1 MNAESKKAVLAA
13 LAANSG
19 LAIAKFVGFAA
30 TGAAS
35 LLAEAVHSVA
45 DTSNQ
50 ALLLWGGRAA
60 QRDPSPEHPYGY
72 GRERYFWSF
81 IVALVIFI
89 LGGGFAIVE
98 GLNKLREPHAI
109 DGVGWAIGILVVGI
123 VLEAASLRSAVR
135 ASQRFR
141 GTRSWWQFIRTTRR
155 AELAVVLLED
165 LGAVAGLLL
174 ALVGIG
180 LAELTGDPRF
190 DSLGSIAI
198 GVLLCAIAAILAVE
212 LKSLLI
218 GESAS
223 PDQERVLRNALL
235 DDPAVVRILH
245 LRTQH
250 MGPDQLLIGAKLEFA
265 EDLAVKDLAAAID
278 RTEERVRSELP
289 ETRIIYIEPDLF
301 RNSTSE

>member
-1 MNAESKKAVLAA
+1 MNAESKKAVMAA
-13 LAANSG
+13 LVANSG
-19 LAIAKFVGFAA
+19 LAVAKFVGFAA

-60 QRDPSPEHPYGY
+60 KRDPSPQHPYGY
-72 GRERYFWSF
+72 GREHYFWSF

-98 GLNKLREPHAI
+98 GINKLQEPHAI

-123 VLEAASLRSAVR
+123 GLEGASLGSAVR
-135 ASQRFR
+135 ASQPVR
-141 GTRSWWQFIRTTRR
+141 GNRSWWQFIRTTHR

-165 LGAVAGLLL
+165 LGGGAGLVI

-198 GVLLCAIAAILAVE
+198 GVLLCAIAAILAIE

-218 GESAS
+218 GESVS
-223 PDQERVLRNALL
+223 PEQERVLREALL
-235 DDPAVVRILH
+235 DDPAIVRILH
-245 LRTQH
+245 VRTQY

-265 EDLAVKDLAAAID
+265 ADLAVEDLAAAID
-278 RTEERVRSELP
+278 RTEERVRRAVP
-289 ETRIIYIEPDLF
+289 ATRIIYIEPDLF
-301 RNSTSE
+301 RNPAPE

>member
-1 MNAESKKAVLAA
+1 MNADSKKAVLAA

-45 DTSNQ
+45 DTTNQ

-60 QRDPSPEHPYGY
+60 KRDPSPAHPYGY

-81 IVALVIFI
+81 IVAVVIFI

-98 GLNKLREPHAI
+98 GVSKLREPHAI
-109 DGVGWAIGILVVGI
+109 DGVGWAIGILLVGI
-123 VLEAASLRSAVR
+123 VLEAASLRAAAQ
-135 ASQRFR
+135 ASQRVR
-141 GTRSWWQFIRTTRR
+141 GDRSWWEFIRTTRS

-165 LGAVAGLLL
+165 LGAVAGLVL
-174 ALVGIG
+174 ALIGIG
-180 LAELTGDPRF
+180 LAEITGDPRF

-198 GVLLCAIAAILAVE
+198 GVLLCVIAVILAIE

-223 PDQERVLRNALL
+223 PQQEATLREALL
-235 DDPAVVRILH
+235 GDPDVVRILH

-250 MGPDQLLIGAKLEFA
+250 MGPDQLLVGAKLEFDVSLGM
-265 EDLAVKDLAAAID
+265 EELATAID
-278 RTEERVRSELP
+278 RTEALVREAVP
-289 ETRIIYIEPDLF
+289 APRIIYIEPDLL
-301 RNSTSE
+301 RTPTPE

>member
-1 MNAESKKAVLAA
+1 MNAESKKAVVAA
-13 LAANSG
+13 LVANSG
-19 LAIAKFVGFAA
+19 LAVAKFVGFAA

-60 QRDPSPEHPYGY
+60 KRDPSPEHPYGY

-123 VLEAASLRSAVR
+123 GLEGASLRSAVR
-135 ASQRFR
+135 ASQPVR
-141 GTRSWWQFIRTTRR
+141 GNRSWWKFIRTTHR

-165 LGAVAGLLL
+165 LGAVAGLVI

-198 GVLLCAIAAILAVE
+198 GVLLCAIAVILAIE

-218 GESAS
+218 GESVS
-223 PDQERVLRNALL
+223 PEQERVLHEALL
-235 DDPAVVRILH
+235 DDSAIVRILH
-245 LRTQH
+245 VRTQY

-265 EDLAVKDLAAAID
+265 ADLAVEDLAAAID
-278 RTEERVRSELP
+278 RTEERVRRAVP
-289 ETRIIYIEPDLF
+289 ATRIIYIEPDLF
-301 RNSTSE
+301 RNPAPE

>member
-1 MNAESKKAVLAA
+1 MNPESKKAVLAA

-89 LGGGFAIVE
+89 LGGGFAILE
-98 GLNKLREPHAI
+98 GLSKLREPHAI

-135 ASQRFR
+135 VSQRFR
-141 GTRSWWQFIRTTRR
+141 GNRSWWQFIRTTRR

-165 LGAVAGLLL
+165 LGAVAGLIL

-180 LAELTGDPRF
+180 LAEFTGDPRF

-198 GVLLCAIAAILAVE
+198 GILLCAIAAILAVE

-223 PDQERVLRNALL
+223 PDQERVLSEALL

-265 EDLAVKDLAAAID
+265 ADLTVEDLATAID
-278 RTEERVRSELP
+278 RTEERVRSAIP

>member
-1 MNAESKKAVLAA
+1 MNTESKKAVLAA

-60 QRDPSPEHPYGY
+60 QREPSPKHPYGY

-89 LGGGFAIVE
+89 LGGGFAIME

-109 DGVGWAIGILVVGI
+109 SGVGWAIGILVVGI
-123 VLEAASLRSAVR
+123 VLEAASLRAAVR
-135 ASQRFR
+135 ASQPFR

-155 AELAVVLLED
+155 AELAVILLED
-165 LGAVAGLLL
+165 LGAVAGLVL

-235 DDPAVVRILH
+235 DDPAVVRVLH

-265 EDLAVKDLAAAID
+265 AGLAVEDLAVAIN
-278 RTEERVRSELP
+278 RTEERVRSEIP
-289 ETRIIYIEPDLF
+289 ETRIIYIEPDLS
-301 RNSTSE
+301 RNAPSE

>member
-1 MNAESKKAVLAA
+1 MNAESKKAVVAA
-13 LAANSG
+13 LVANSG
-19 LAIAKFVGFAA
+19 LAVAKFVGFAA

-60 QRDPSPEHPYGY
+60 KRDPSPEHPYGY

-123 VLEAASLRSAVR
+123 GLEGASLRSAVR
-135 ASQRFR
+135 ASQPVR
-141 GTRSWWQFIRTTRR
+141 GTRSWWKFIRTTHR

-165 LGAVAGLLL
+165 LGAVAGLVI

-198 GVLLCAIAAILAVE
+198 GVLLCAIAVILAIE

-218 GESAS
+218 GESVS
-223 PDQERVLRNALL
+223 PEQERVLHEALL
-235 DDPAVVRILH
+235 DDSAIVRILH
-245 LRTQH
+245 VRTQY

-265 EDLAVKDLAAAID
+265 ADLAVEDLAAAID
-278 RTEERVRSELP
+278 RTEERVRRAVP
-289 ETRIIYIEPDLF
+289 ATRIIYIEPDLF
-301 RNSTSE
+301 RNPAPE

>member
-60 QRDPSPEHPYGY
+60 QREPSPKHPYGY

-89 LGGGFAIVE
+89 LGGGFAIME
-98 GLNKLREPHAI
+98 GLSKLREPHAI
-109 DGVGWAIGILVVGI
+109 NGVGWAIGILVVGI
-123 VLEAASLRSAVR
+123 VFEAASLRAAVR
-135 ASQRFR
+135 ASQQFR

-155 AELAVVLLED
+155 AELAVILLED
-165 LGAVAGLLL
+165 LGAVAGLVL

-190 DSLGSIAI
+190 DSLGSITI
-198 GVLLCAIAAILAVE
+198 GVLLCAIAAILAIE

-223 PDQERVLRNALL
+223 PDQERVLRNTLL

-250 MGPDQLLIGAKLEFA
+250 MGPDQLLVGAKLEFA
-265 EDLAVKDLAAAID
+265 ADLSVKGLAAAID
-278 RTEERVRSELP
+278 RTEERVRSEIP

-301 RNSTSE
+301 RSSTSE